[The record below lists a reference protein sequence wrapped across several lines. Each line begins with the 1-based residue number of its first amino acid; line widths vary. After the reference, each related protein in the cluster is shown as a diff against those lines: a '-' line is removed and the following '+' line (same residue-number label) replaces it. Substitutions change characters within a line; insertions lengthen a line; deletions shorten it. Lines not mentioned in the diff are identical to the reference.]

1 MNIRQQ
7 IIADRVADLV
17 STLGI
22 PEDEAFE
29 RLVHSLITGQSV
41 HGLDPADWVDGSQ
54 DKQIDIISI
63 EEGEEEAEIFIISA
77 KFTGGF
83 SSNAIVLMRNGLHW
97 IFNRSR
103 AEIATISNEPFRDK
117 ILEIRSVQSGFGPS
131 NIGIHCFFVTNGS
144 AASIS
149 NEYQQEIRGVL
160 GEYDNET
167 FAEFSFASLGAD
179 ELVGLINQIERRNRS
194 IDVDIPIRYD
204 ANTPSLIRYHSQGLK
219 GLICTASARDIADV
233 VNRDTSGALFD
244 SNIRRFLGRGRA
256 VNSEILRTA
265 SDPASSYLFWF
276 LNNGITV
283 ICDSFDAVT
292 DPDKPV
298 VKIRNLQI
306 VNGYQTTTALA
317 HAANEG
323 SLRSDTRVLLR
334 IYEAT
339 DPTLNLQW
347 GNYWTSRDLPGNMC
361 RGARLVSNSHTATE
375 YYRNSSEAA

>member
-1 MNIRQQ
+1 LLFPLFRGVRFRQQ
-7 IIADRVADLV
+7 EKRGNSFDRL
-17 STLGI
+17 
-22 PEDEAFE
+22 
-29 RLVHSLITGQSV
+29 
-41 HGLDPADWVDGSQ
+41 GSQ

-63 EEGEEEAEIFIISA
+63 EESDEEAAIFIISA

-103 AEIATISNEPFRDK
+103 AEIGTISSESFRDK

-144 AASIS
+144 AALIS
-149 NEYQQEIRGVL
+149 DEYQQEIRGIL

-167 FAEFSFASLGAD
+167 FAEFSFESLGAG
-179 ELVGLINQIERRNRS
+179 ELVGFINQIERRNRS

-306 VNGYQTTTALA
+306 VNGCQTTTALA
-317 HAANEG
+317 HAAQEG

-339 DPTLNLQW
+339 DPTLASRIVLTTNNQ
-347 GNYWTSRDLPGNMC
+347 NRISTRDLKANDAIQQAMAWFRRVKSRRYCATDTDHNTPG
-361 RGARLVSNSHTATE
+361 GS
-375 YYRNSSEAA
+375 